1 MFKQFMAFQKMLFHS
16 IQGPEAN
23 MKQGIVLYILIFIMI
38 FALTLT
44 GFNMA
49 MVLSPIVSFSLMYNI
64 VNSKKRIYD
73 LAPVSSEYV
82 LANIYLFQPIAAVII
97 HIVFSISTLIFAGVI
112 LLIVLISG
120 GTIESGGPEVVP
132 MNESVITFES
142 VMFIILLYALFW
154 FGSTAIALIKNDRL
168 RVGALIGGA
177 VAIVGSVRMIDSIMP
192 TARAAQTTSFLHRF
206 GEASH
211 APEILL
217 ALGLL
222 TLLAIPLSIKV
233 SRKLYNT

>member
-1 MFKQFMAFQKMLFHS
+1 MFKQFTAFQKMLFYS

-23 MKQGIVLYILIFIMI
+23 MKQGIVLYIFIFIMI
-38 FALTLT
+38 FSLTLT

-49 MVLSPIVSFSLMYNI
+49 MVLSPIVSFSLIYII

-73 LAPVSSEYV
+73 LAPVSSKYALV
-82 LANIYLFQPIAAVII
+82 NIHLFQPIAAVII
-97 HIVFSISTLIFAGVI
+97 HIMFSISTLIFAGVI
-112 LLIVLISG
+112 LLIVLISD

-132 MNESVITFES
+132 VSESSISFEG

-168 RVGALIGGA
+168 RVGALIGGV
-177 VAIVGSVRMIDSIMP
+177 VAIVGSIRMIDSILP
-192 TARAAQTTSFLHRF
+192 TARAAQNISFLHRF
-206 GEASH
+206 SEASH
-211 APEILL
+211 ASEILL
-217 ALGLL
+217 GLGLL
-222 TLLAIPLSIKV
+222 TLLVIPLSIKA